1 MPASGVDQHELTLSR
16 PQQQLR
22 SACFAGLLLLWSVSF
37 YSTLLNMVHIWHSI
51 ETFAHCFFILP
62 ICLYLIWQK
71 RFQLSC
77 VSVATQPWSLL
88 LLIGLFVLWL
98 VAIRLGIQVMEQFA
112 VLAMLPSLVWLTF
125 GNQVCRVIL
134 FPLLFVFFAL
144 PFGEFL
150 IPKLQYVT
158 AEMTVYLLRF
168 SGVPVYQ
175 EGMFIFIPGTR
186 FEVAWTCSGIRYLLA
201 ALSLGCLFAY
211 IHFTRYYKRLLFVLL
226 SIVLPIIANGLRAW
240 SIIMIYHFVDQRI
253 AGDIDHLIYGWFFF
267 SFLIAVLFVIG
278 WWFSE
283 PAELKPASISIGAK
297 CHSLKGPGQFLPL
310 TLVAV
315 GFVAFALHGQWSRQY
330 GQDKQQIALQANA
343 LPASAGG
350 WQGPI
355 NANFST
361 WRAEFP
367 NADVTWQQDYQKSS
381 ASLSLFSAYYHT
393 EHQGKEL
400 INVSNIFYDAKLWQL
415 QDQDIQR
422 FSFGEQELV
431 TRRLKLANGQHS
443 ISVFYW
449 YQVGSYQ
456 SLGAFS
462 TKLNQLLN
470 APFGYSSGQVV
481 AIAVEQQNDRQLVMD
496 FLRTHQT
503 ELWRWLAQ
511 PINQSRARVF
521 AKELANENG

>member
-1 MPASGVDQHELTLSR
+1 MPASGLDQQGLTISQ
-16 PQQQLR
+16 PQQLR
-22 SACFAGLLLLWSVSF
+22 GASFAVLLLLWGGAF
-37 YSTLLNMVHIWHSI
+37 YPTLLNMVLIWHRI

-71 RFQLSC
+71 RFQLTC
-77 VSVATQPWSLL
+77 VSVATHSLALL
-88 LLIGLFVLWL
+88 LLIALWGLWL
-98 VAIRLGIQVMEQFA
+98 VAVRLGIQVLEQFA

-125 GNQVCRVIL
+125 GTQVCRVIL

-226 SIVLPIIANGLRAW
+226 SIALPIIANGLRAW

-267 SFLIAVLFVIG
+267 SFLITLLFIIG
-278 WWFSE
+278 WWLSE
-283 PAELKPASISIGAK
+283 PADLKPANISASASS
-297 CHSLKGPGQFLPL
+297 HSLKAPRQFLPL
-310 TLVAV
+310 SLVAV
-315 GFVAFALHGQWSRQY
+315 GFTIFALSWQWSQQY
-330 GQDKQQIALQANA
+330 EQTNPQLLQANG
-343 LPASAGG
+343 LPAGVAG

-355 NANFST
+355 KANFST
-361 WRAEFP
+361 WQAEFA
-367 NADVTWQQDYQKSS
+367 NADVIWQQDYQKSA
-381 ASLSLFSAYYHT
+381 ASLSLFSAYYQT
-393 EHQGKEL
+393 ERQGKEL
-400 INVSNIFYDAKLWQL
+400 INVSNHFYDPKQWQL
-415 QDQDIQR
+415 QGQDVQR
-422 FSFGEQELV
+422 FSLDGQELL
-431 TRRLKLANGQHS
+431 TRRLKLANAQHS

-456 SLGAFS
+456 SLDAFS
-462 TKLNQLLN
+462 TKWNQLLN

-481 AIAVEQQNDRQLVMD
+481 AIAVERQNDHQQVMD
-496 FLRTHQT
+496 FLRAHQT
-503 ELWRWLAQ
+503 ELWRWLAE
-511 PINQSRARVF
+511 PINQNSTRVF